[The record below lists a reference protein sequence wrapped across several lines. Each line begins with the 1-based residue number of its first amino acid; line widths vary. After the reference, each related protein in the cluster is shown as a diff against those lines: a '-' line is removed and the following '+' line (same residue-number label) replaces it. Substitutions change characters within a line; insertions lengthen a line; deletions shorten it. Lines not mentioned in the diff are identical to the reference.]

1 MSKIGKQS
9 SPESGSSVKKRFGQ
23 SVRVWRSRLGISQ
36 EELAERSGLHRT
48 YISDVERGARNVSL
62 GSMEKLA
69 GGLEISLGMFFSADS
84 FGQFEANAIAAQSDQ
99 EEVASK
105 G

>member
-1 MSKIGKQS
+1 
-9 SPESGSSVKKRFGQ
+9 
-23 SVRVWRSRLGISQ
+23 
-36 EELAERSGLHRT
+36 
-48 YISDVERGARNVSL
+48 
-62 GSMEKLA
+62 MEKLA